1 MRLCLNAAGA
11 ETCCFDP
18 YDLIGLGASDQ
29 PEFLTAA
36 PNITRGAYRLVA
48 LYWAAQTMCQG
59 VGRSSEALD
68 AGIAQQLPDLQ
79 RLLQDSNG
87 RQSRGRLH

>member
-1 MRLCLNAAGA
+1 MRLWLNAASA

-36 PNITRGAYRLVA
+36 PNHPRRYRLVA
-48 LYWAAQTMCQG
+48 LYWAVQTVCQG
-59 VGRSSEALD
+59 VGRSSEAFD
-68 AGIAQQLPDLQ
+68 ARIAQQLPDLQ